1 MITVLPDTFE
11 CVATY
16 LKKKPPPLMLTTIN
30 KNKGHVYTGPDI
42 FLPRKKKTYTVTIH
56 FAFIRTG
63 VTGRIFERLSVQI
76 WDMRKAGGL
85 FYRHDFSFVRTSCKQ
100 TNPAT
105 FCSDK
110 AVKARNELMLLPG
123 CRDWSHI
130 DTTATEFAQIHVKRP
145 SRNKI
150 RSCTRPR
157 YKN

>member
-16 LKKKPPPLMLTTIN
+16 LNKKPPPLMLTTIN

-42 FLPRKKKTYTVTIH
+42 FLPRKKKLTRLHALLPCTALHDYV
-56 FAFIRTG
+56 AFIRTG

-100 TNPAT
+100 TNRAT
-105 FCSDK
+105 FCSNK
-110 AVKARNELMLLPG
+110 AVKARNEFMLLPG

-130 DTTATEFAQIHVKRP
+130 DTTATENLH
-145 SRNKI
+145 
-150 RSCTRPR
+150 RSM
-157 YKN
+157 